1 MKTRLS
7 INNIQLLIMKKIL
20 TLCVAAAL
28 VFTGCSNKEKEEQ
41 LRQAQAVAE
50 ASREELADAV
60 SDRDQLL
67 GLVNEISSS
76 MEQIKQLEN
85 ILTVSGGS
93 ETPGQREQIRAD
105 IAAIQETL
113 VQRRH
118 QLEDLEKKL
127 SKSNLNNSKLQQ
139 TITSLRTQLDG
150 QAQEIASL
158 RTSLGEA
165 QTKIG
170 NLDAQVDSLNTT
182 VNTVTAERDS
192 TDKQNVEL
200 TNELN
205 TCYYAIGN
213 KNELKENNIIET
225 GFLRKTKI
233 MEGDFDRA
241 FFTKADK
248 RTLTAID
255 LNSNKA
261 EVLTKQPESSYRI
274 VDVNGHK
281 VLQITNPAQFW
292 SLSNYLVV
300 KID

>member
-1 MKTRLS
+1 
-7 INNIQLLIMKKIL
+7 MKKIL
-20 TLCVAAAL
+20 TLCLAAAL
-28 VFTGCSNKEKEEQ
+28 LFTGCNNKEKEEQ

-50 ASREELADAV
+50 ASREELADAI

-85 ILTVSGGS
+85 ILSVSGGN
-93 ETPGQREQIRAD
+93 ETPGQRDQIRAD
-105 IAAIQETL
+105 IAVIQETL
-113 VQRRH
+113 AQRRH

-139 TITSLRTQLDG
+139 TITSLRSQLDS
-150 QAQEIASL
+150 QAGEITSLRASL
-158 RTSLGEA
+158 DEA
-165 QTKIG
+165 RTKIG
-170 NLDAQVDSLNTT
+170 TLDAQVDSLSTT
-182 VNTVTAERDS
+182 VTTVTAERDS
-192 TDKQNVEL
+192 TDKQNAEL

-213 KNELKENNIIET
+213 KNELKQNNIIET

-248 RTLTAID
+248 RSLTAID

-281 VLQITNPAQFW
+281 VLQITNPALFW
-292 SLSNYLVV
+292 SLSNYLVI

>member
-1 MKTRLS
+1 
-7 INNIQLLIMKKIL
+7 MKKL
-20 TLCVAAAL
+20 LVLCVAASLLA
-28 VFTGCSNKEKEEQ
+28 GACGNKEKEEQ

-60 SDRDQLL
+60 TDRDNLL

-76 MEQIKQLEN
+76 MQEIKQLEN
-85 ILTVSGGS
+85 ILAVNGNN
-93 ETPGQREQIRAD
+93 ETPNQREQIRAD
-105 IAAIQETL
+105 IAAIQQTL
-113 VQRRH
+113 AQRRQ

-127 SKSNLNNSKLQQ
+127 SKSSLSNSKLQQ
-139 TITSLRTQLDG
+139 TIASLRTQIDS
-150 QAQEIASL
+150 QTQEINTLRASL
-158 RTSLGEA
+158 DDANARIGSLG
-165 QTKIG
+165 
-170 NLDAQVDSLNTT
+170 AQVDSLNTT
-182 VNTVTAERDS
+182 VTAVTAERDS
-192 TDKQNVEL
+192 TDKQNTEL

-213 KNELKENNIIET
+213 KSELKENGILET

-233 MEGDFDRA
+233 MEGEFDRS

-248 RTLTAID
+248 RTFTSID
-255 LNSNKA
+255 LNSSKA
-261 EVLTKQPESSYRI
+261 EVLTKQPASSYRI

-281 VLQITNPAQFW
+281 VLQVTNPALFW

>member
-1 MKTRLS
+1 
-7 INNIQLLIMKKIL
+7 MKKIFA
-20 TLCVAAAL
+20 LCCAAAL
-28 VFTGCSNKEKEEQ
+28 IFTGCSNKEKEEQ

-76 MEQIKQLEN
+76 MDQIKQLEN
-85 ILTVSGGS
+85 ILTVSGGT
-93 ETPGQREQIRAD
+93 ETPGQRDRIRAD

-127 SKSNLNNSKLQQ
+127 SKSNFNNNKLQQ
-139 TITSLRTQLDG
+139 TITSLRTQIDN
-150 QAQEIASL
+150 QSKEITSL

-165 QTKIG
+165 QTRIG
-170 NLDAQVDSLNTT
+170 SLDAKVYSLSTT
-182 VNTVTAERDS
+182 VTEGTAERDS
-192 TDKQNVEL
+192 TDKENIEL

-205 TCYYAIGN
+205 TCFYAIGN
-213 KNELKENNIIET
+213 KNELKQNNIIET

-261 EVLTKQPESSYRI
+261 EVLTKQPTDSYRI

-281 VLQITNPAQFW
+281 VLQITNPALFW

>member
-1 MKTRLS
+1 
-7 INNIQLLIMKKIL
+7 MKKIL
-20 TLCVAAAL
+20 TFCLAAAL
-28 VFTGCSNKEKEEQ
+28 LATGCGNKEKDEQ
-41 LRQAQAVAE
+41 LRQANAIAE
-50 ASREELADAV
+50 ASRQELADAV

-85 ILTVSGGS
+85 ILTVNGGS
-93 ETPGQREQIRAD
+93 ETPGQREQIRND

-127 SKSNLNNSKLQQ
+127 SKSNLNTTKLQQ
-139 TITSLRTQLDG
+139 TITSLRTQLES
-150 QAQEIASL
+150 QTEEISSL
-158 RTSLGEA
+158 RANLDEA
-165 QTKIG
+165 RTKIG
-170 NLDAQVDSLNTT
+170 ALDAQVDSLNTT
-182 VNTVTAERDS
+182 VTTVTAERDS
-192 TDKQNVEL
+192 TDRQNTEL

-255 LNSNKA
+255 LNSDKA

-281 VLQITNPAQFW
+281 VLQITNPALFW
-292 SLSNYLVV
+292 SLSNYLVI

>member
-1 MKTRLS
+1 
-7 INNIQLLIMKKIL
+7 MKKIL
-20 TLCVAAAL
+20 TLCLAAAL
-28 VFTGCSNKEKEEQ
+28 LFTGCNNKEKEEQ

-85 ILTVSGGS
+85 ILSVSGGN
-93 ETPGQREQIRAD
+93 ETPGQRDQIRAD
-105 IAAIQETL
+105 ISAIQETL

-127 SKSNLNNSKLQQ
+127 SKSNLNNGKLQQ
-139 TITSLRTQLDG
+139 TITSLRSQIDS
-150 QAQEIASL
+150 QAGEITALRASL
-158 RTSLGEA
+158 DEA
-165 QTKIG
+165 RTKIG
-170 NLDAQVDSLNTT
+170 TLDAQVDSLSTT
-182 VNTVTAERDS
+182 VTTVTAERDS
-192 TDKQNVEL
+192 TDKQNAEL

-213 KNELKENNIIET
+213 KNELKQNNIIET

-281 VLQITNPAQFW
+281 VLQITNPALFW